1 MKKYEIVER
10 MRELR
15 YVDRMNI
22 EEGCTNLEPDQE
34 LIKSF
39 DSLEEAKEELKKY
52 KTTISKFS
60 AASMRYFE
68 VTEYCV
74 EENEYDE
81 DGELES
87 EGAVWEYSK
96 MEIEVVESETYNTLA
111 VCSSYREAEEI
122 ADQYDGDREA
132 IIMF

>member
-22 EEGCTNLEPDQE
+22 EEGCTSLEPDQE

-52 KTTISKFS
+52 KTDISKFS
-60 AASMRYFE
+60 TASMRYFA
-68 VTEYCV
+68 VTEYCI

-87 EGAVWEYSK
+87 EGSVWEYSE
-96 MEIEVVESETYNTLA
+96 MRIEVVEKGTYDALA
-111 VCSSYREAEEI
+111 VCNSYREAEEKV
-122 ADQYDGDREA
+122 DQYEGDREA

>member
-1 MKKYEIVER
+1 MKKYEIIEQ

-22 EEGCTNLEPDQE
+22 ERGCTSLEPDQE

-52 KTTISKFS
+52 KTDISKFS
-60 AASMRYFE
+60 VASMRYFT
-68 VTEYCV
+68 VTEYCI

-87 EGAVWEYSK
+87 EGSVWEYSEMK
-96 MEIEVVESETYNTLA
+96 IEVVEKGTYDTLA
-111 VCSSYREAEEI
+111 VCNSYREAEEK
-122 ADQYDGDREA
+122 ADQYEGDREA

>member
-1 MKKYEIVER
+1 MKKYEIIER
-10 MRELR
+10 MMEIR
-15 YVDRMNI
+15 YKDRMDI
-22 EEGCTNLEPDQE
+22 EEGCTRFEPDQN

-52 KTTISKFS
+52 KTNISEFS

-87 EGAVWEYSK
+87 EGAVWEYSEMK
-96 MEIEVVESETYNTLA
+96 IEVVESGTYDTLA
-111 VCSSYREAEEI
+111 VCNNYRDAEEK
-122 ADQYDGDREA
+122 ANQYEGDGNA
-132 IIMF
+132 MIMF

>member
-1 MKKYEIVER
+1 MTKYEIIER
-10 MRELR
+10 IMEIR
-15 YVDRMNI
+15 YKDRMDI
-22 EEGCTNLEPDQE
+22 EEGCTRFEPDQD

-52 KTTISKFS
+52 KTNIRKFS

-96 MEIEVVESETYNTLA
+96 MKIEVVESETYDTLA
-111 VCSSYREAEEI
+111 ICNNYRDAEEI
-122 ADQYDGDREA
+122 VDQYDGDRDA
-132 IIMF
+132 MIMF

>member
-10 MRELR
+10 IRELR
-15 YVDRMNI
+15 YTDRMDI
-22 EEGCTNLEPDQE
+22 EEGCTSLEPDQE

-39 DSLEEAKEELKKY
+39 ESLEEAKEELKKY
-52 KTTISKFS
+52 KTNISKFS
-60 AASMRYFE
+60 VASMRYFK

-96 MEIEVVESETYNTLA
+96 MEIEVVESGTYDTLA
-111 VCSSYREAEEI
+111 VCKSYQDAEQI
-122 ADQYDGDREA
+122 VDQYNGDREA

>member
-1 MKKYEIVER
+1 MKKYEIIER
-10 MRELR
+10 IREIKWK
-15 YVDRMNI
+15 DRMDI
-22 EEGCTNLEPDQE
+22 EEGCTSLEPDQE

-52 KTTISKFS
+52 KTDISKFS
-60 AASMRYFE
+60 AASMRYFA
-68 VTEYCV
+68 VTEYCI

-87 EGAVWEYSK
+87 EGSVWEYSE
-96 MEIEVVESETYNTLA
+96 MRIEVVEKGTYDTLA
-111 VCSSYREAEEI
+111 VCNSYREAEEK
-122 ADQYDGDREA
+122 ADQYEGDREA

>member
-1 MKKYEIVER
+1 MKKYEIIER
-10 MRELR
+10 ISELR
-15 YVDRMNI
+15 YVDRMDI
-22 EEGCTNLEPDQE
+22 EEGCTRFEPDQD

-52 KTTISKFS
+52 KTNIREFS

-96 MEIEVVESETYNTLA
+96 MKIEVVESGTYNTLA

-122 ADQYDGDREA
+122 VDQYDGDREA

>member
-1 MKKYEIVER
+1 MKKYEIIER
-10 MRELR
+10 IREIKWK
-15 YVDRMNI
+15 DRMDI
-22 EEGCTNLEPDQE
+22 EEGCTSLEPDQE

-52 KTTISKFS
+52 KTDISKFS
-60 AASMRYFE
+60 AASMRYFA
-68 VTEYCV
+68 VTEYCI

-87 EGAVWEYSK
+87 EGSVWEYSE
-96 MEIEVVESETYNTLA
+96 MRIEVVEKGTYDTLA
-111 VCSSYREAEEI
+111 VCNSYREAEEK
-122 ADQYDGDREA
+122 ANQYEGDREA

>member
-1 MKKYEIVER
+1 MKKYEIIER
-10 MRELR
+10 IRE
-15 YVDRMNI
+15 VKWKDRMDI
-22 EEGCTNLEPDQE
+22 KEGCTSLEPDQE

-52 KTTISKFS
+52 KTDISKFS
-60 AASMRYFE
+60 AASMRYFA
-68 VTEYCV
+68 VTEYCI

-87 EGAVWEYSK
+87 EGSVWEYSE
-96 MEIEVVESETYNTLA
+96 MRIEVVEKGTYDTLA
-111 VCSSYREAEEI
+111 VCNSYREAEEK
-122 ADQYDGDREA
+122 ADQYEGDREA